1 MVNRINWLFLKV
13 FVYESGQIR
22 DAFLQ
27 QLYTAMRGCYVE
39 LRHITLGNLPT
50 DPQVR
55 ITEIKGYV
63 TRLEEMARM
72 SGFRPANLSGP

>member
-1 MVNRINWLFLKV
+1 MLNRINYLFLKV

-39 LRHITLGNLPT
+39 LRHIRLGSLPT
-50 DPQVR
+50 DPHVR
-55 ITEIKGYV
+55 ITEIRRYI
-63 TRLEEMARM
+63 TRIEEVARM
-72 SGFRPANLSGP
+72 SGLPRVDLSGP